1 MEKGFFVYAW
11 DLAEESPQ
19 AALKRIQGLGANMV
33 CLASSY
39 HAGKFTRPRAKQKIY
54 FPVDGTVYFEPNQQL
69 YGSIQ
74 PKRNPVLDQYDFFR
88 DWSKYNKDLRLKAWT
103 VCTHNSPQGLEHPEL
118 CVRNAFGD
126 PYISARTM
134 YMALLGDF
142 ESDTYS
148 DTFEWTLFIMFS
160 FLVMIILLN
169 VLIAIVSD
177 SYDAAMAKS
186 EALYYRS
193 HLELVTETAWAAK
206 RAPRR
211 LLPTIDEAWIKE
223 SWERIKAEER
233 AEKPVAET
241 PASRLDG
248 IARTLPAMARAEKL
262 QRRAARHGFDWPDIG
277 PVFDKLHEEIDE
289 LKEAW
294 QMAEAGT
301 GDLDA
306 VEDELGDLLFVC
318 VNLARFLK
326 VNPEQALKRTNHKF
340 DARFRAIE
348 RVLEKE
354 GRNLDEETLEALDAV
369 WQSVK
374 GVEKE

>member
-1 MEKGFFVYAW
+1 MSYSIEDLKHLMARLRDPDTGCPW
-11 DLAEESPQ
+11 DTKQTFASIVPHTIEEAYEVADAIEQEDFPH
-19 AALKRIQGLGANMV
+19 LK
-33 CLASSY
+33 
-39 HAGKFTRPRAKQKIY
+39 
-54 FPVDGTVYFEPNQQL
+54 DE
-69 YGSIQ
+69 
-74 PKRNPVLDQYDFFR
+74 
-88 DWSKYNKDLRLKAWT
+88 
-103 VCTHNSPQGLEHPEL
+103 
-118 CVRNAFGD
+118 
-126 PYISARTM
+126 
-134 YMALLGDF
+134 LGDLLFQVIFYARMGEEAGHF
-142 ESDTYS
+142 EFDGIV
-148 DTFEWTLFIMFS
+148 DHLVRKLVRRHPHVFPGGTLESRIDPD
-160 FLVMIILLN
+160 N
-169 VLIAIVSD
+169 
-177 SYDAAMAKS
+177 
-186 EALYYRS
+186 R
-193 HLELVTETAWAAK
+193 
-206 RAPRR
+206 P
-211 LLPTIDEAWIKE
+211 DEAWIKE

-233 AEKPVAET
+233 AEKPVANT

-354 GRNLDEETLEALDAV
+354 GRNLDEETREALDAV

>member
-1 MEKGFFVYAW
+1 MSYSIEDLKHLMARLRDPDTGCPW
-11 DLAEESPQ
+11 DTKQTFASIVPHTIEEAYEVADAIEQEDFPH
-19 AALKRIQGLGANMV
+19 LK
-33 CLASSY
+33 
-39 HAGKFTRPRAKQKIY
+39 
-54 FPVDGTVYFEPNQQL
+54 DE
-69 YGSIQ
+69 
-74 PKRNPVLDQYDFFR
+74 
-88 DWSKYNKDLRLKAWT
+88 
-103 VCTHNSPQGLEHPEL
+103 
-118 CVRNAFGD
+118 
-126 PYISARTM
+126 
-134 YMALLGDF
+134 LGDLLFQVIFYARMGEEAGHF
-142 ESDTYS
+142 EFDGIV
-148 DTFEWTLFIMFS
+148 DHLVRKLVRRHPHVFPGGTLESRIDPD
-160 FLVMIILLN
+160 N
-169 VLIAIVSD
+169 
-177 SYDAAMAKS
+177 
-186 EALYYRS
+186 R
-193 HLELVTETAWAAK
+193 
-206 RAPRR
+206 P
-211 LLPTIDEAWIKE
+211 DEAWIKE

-248 IARTLPAMARAEKL
+248 IARNLPAMARAEKL

>member
-1 MEKGFFVYAW
+1 MSYSIEDLKYLMARLRDPDTGCPW
-11 DLAEESPQ
+11 DTKQTFASIVPHTIEEAYEVADAIEQEDFPH
-19 AALKRIQGLGANMV
+19 LK
-33 CLASSY
+33 
-39 HAGKFTRPRAKQKIY
+39 
-54 FPVDGTVYFEPNQQL
+54 DE
-69 YGSIQ
+69 
-74 PKRNPVLDQYDFFR
+74 
-88 DWSKYNKDLRLKAWT
+88 
-103 VCTHNSPQGLEHPEL
+103 
-118 CVRNAFGD
+118 
-126 PYISARTM
+126 
-134 YMALLGDF
+134 LGDLLFQVIFYARMGEEAGHF
-142 ESDTYS
+142 EFDGIV
-148 DTFEWTLFIMFS
+148 DHLVRKLVRRHPHVFPGGTLESRIDPD
-160 FLVMIILLN
+160 N
-169 VLIAIVSD
+169 
-177 SYDAAMAKS
+177 
-186 EALYYRS
+186 R
-193 HLELVTETAWAAK
+193 
-206 RAPRR
+206 P
-211 LLPTIDEAWIKE
+211 DEAWIKE

>member
-1 MEKGFFVYAW
+1 MSYSIEDLKHLMARLRDPDTGCPW
-11 DLAEESPQ
+11 DTKQTFASIVPHTIEEAYEVADAIEQEDFPH
-19 AALKRIQGLGANMV
+19 LK
-33 CLASSY
+33 
-39 HAGKFTRPRAKQKIY
+39 
-54 FPVDGTVYFEPNQQL
+54 DE
-69 YGSIQ
+69 
-74 PKRNPVLDQYDFFR
+74 
-88 DWSKYNKDLRLKAWT
+88 
-103 VCTHNSPQGLEHPEL
+103 
-118 CVRNAFGD
+118 
-126 PYISARTM
+126 
-134 YMALLGDF
+134 LGDLLFQVIFYARMGEEAGHF
-142 ESDTYS
+142 EFDGIV
-148 DTFEWTLFIMFS
+148 DHLVRKLVRRHPHVFPGGTLESRIDPD
-160 FLVMIILLN
+160 N
-169 VLIAIVSD
+169 
-177 SYDAAMAKS
+177 
-186 EALYYRS
+186 R
-193 HLELVTETAWAAK
+193 
-206 RAPRR
+206 P
-211 LLPTIDEAWIKE
+211 DEAWIKE

-233 AEKPVAET
+233 AEKPVANT

-262 QRRAARHGFDWPDIG
+262 QRRAARHGFDWPNIG